1 MLRKLLIAALAWAR
15 LAVAADKPNPDILA
29 LQRDVAI
36 LQEMVK
42 SFQTSVADRLTQL
55 QKDVQTSVDAARQ
68 ATAAAS
74 GVQRVLEQGLR
85 DQEGKLLTPV
95 QVLGTRVDGVA
106 GEVRTMQQGLS
117 DLVSVIN
124 KLQTQLTDLNN
135 AVRVMQNPVTPPVP
149 SAPASATDLFNSA
162 EGDRMQ
168 GKFDLAL
175 QEYSEFLKWYGDTA
189 QAYQAQYQIAQIRY
203 AQKEFEAAA
212 KEFDTL
218 IQKYPDNARMP
229 EALYYKGMS
238 LKELGRANQAADAFT
253 ELRKRFPSHT
263 LAKQSA
269 APKR

>member
-1 MLRKLLIAALAWAR
+1 VLRKVLIAAIALAP
-15 LAVAADKPNPDILA
+15 LAAAADKPNPDILA

-36 LQEMVK
+36 LQETVK
-42 SFQTSVADRLTQL
+42 GFQASVSEKLTQL
-55 QKDVQTSVDAARQ
+55 QTEVQNSVDAARQ

-74 GVQRVLEQGLR
+74 GVQRVLEQELR
-85 DQEGKLLTPV
+85 DQQGKLLAPV
-95 QVLGTRVDGVA
+95 QVLGTHVDGIA

-117 DLVSVIN
+117 DLVAVIN

-135 AVRVMQNPVTPPVP
+135 AVRVMQAPVAPPAP
-149 SAPASATDLFNSA
+149 TAPASATDLFNSA

-175 QEYSEFLKWYGDTA
+175 QEYSEFLKWYGDTG
-189 QAYQAQYQIAQIRY
+189 QASQAQYQIAQIRY
-203 AQKEFEAAA
+203 AQKDFEAAA

-218 IQKYPDNARMP
+218 IQKYPENARMP

-263 LAKQSA
+263 LAKQSVT
-269 APKR
+269 KR